1 MGKQLDCKGKI
12 NATSVYKSV
21 YFDTCID
28 TDSFLEQEMH
38 TRCISLS
45 YCCCLI
51 PIQSRTLHSHIP
63 SLKTNPYM
71 DVANVLRQVSN
82 RYCPTNVYSI
92 PHNHN
97 STKSC
102 LSCSFLLFQTLQTPS
117 DPCHYKQ
124 TYNCRQRMSST
135 PRYPIHFEELL
146 LPNFQSEIVYVVYQ
160 RQVPL

>member
-1 MGKQLDCKGKI
+1 MQHLPTKVFPSAHALIQIVSQSKRCTLGVFLLVLLLFDSH
-12 NATSVYKSV
+12 TKS
-21 YFDTCID
+21 YLAFSY
-28 TDSFLEQEMH
+28 SFSKNK
-38 TRCISLS
+38 SLHG
-45 YCCCLI
+45 
-51 PIQSRTLHSHIP
+51 R
-63 SLKTNPYM
+63 
-71 DVANVLRQVSN
+71 VANVLRQVSN

-117 DPCHYKQ
+117 DPCHYKR

-135 PRYPIHFEELL
+135 PRYPIHFEQLL